1 MKVLKAII
9 ETTEH
14 NYSAYIKG
22 LDGIVATG
30 STISEIEVHLVEALN
45 DYKDTCRELKC
56 DIPEQLVD
64 DYTIEFSMDVKSLLS
79 IYSGIFTKSGLERL
93 TCNGKFICSEIR
105 MANLHFVTHTQTFRV
120 SGIDINADRMSRYV
134 LIFFH
139 NEFRSKSFL

>member
-9 ETTEH
+9 ETTEN

-93 TCNGKFICSEIR
+93 TGINQKQLWHYANGKSVPRKAQASRIET
-105 MANLHFVTHTQTFRV
+105 ALHRL
-120 SGIDINADRMSRYV
+120 GNE
-134 LIFFH
+134 LISVH
-139 NEFRSKSFL
+139 L